1 MNTQTKWLI
10 SLVTALVVINVV
22 LVAILWLKHDSINQ
36 PPRGDAKDYLVKSLS
51 LDKEQEDAFERLRK
65 DHFER
70 MKNYQEEMRHLKD
83 GFFDQLSQSNPKP
96 DSIAKQI
103 GELQTKIDLETFD
116 HFSKLRSILNEAQQ
130 KKFDNI
136 IQDVLHT
143 MAPRG
148 GPPMDGDR
156 QGPPPPGGPPH

>member
-1 MNTQTKWLI
+1 MNRQTKWLI
-10 SLVTALVVINVV
+10 GLVTALVVVNVV
-22 LVAILWLKHDSINQ
+22 LLAILWLKHDNNTQ
-36 PPRGDAKDYLVKSLS
+36 LPRRDAKNYLVKNLS
-51 LDKEQEDAFERLRK
+51 LNKEQEHSFDSLRK

-70 MKNYQEEMRHLKD
+70 MRNYQEAMRHLKD
-83 GFFDQLSQSNPKP
+83 DFFNRLSQPNSKP
-96 DSIAKQI
+96 DSIGKQI
-103 GELQTKIDLETFD
+103 GELQTKIDLETFG
-116 HFSKLRSILNEAQQ
+116 HFSKLRSILNEDQQ

-156 QGPPPPGGPPH
+156 QSPPPPGGPPH